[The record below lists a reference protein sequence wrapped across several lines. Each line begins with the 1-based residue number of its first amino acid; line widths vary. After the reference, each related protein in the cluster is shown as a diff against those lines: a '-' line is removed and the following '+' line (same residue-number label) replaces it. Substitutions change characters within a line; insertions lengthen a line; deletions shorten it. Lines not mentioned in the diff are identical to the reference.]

1 MNKPICKKII
11 FLIIEM
17 VLLIYI
23 INGISILTHYNT
35 TNKLFEFSYNYTL
48 NNETFLFSQNNIIN
62 NGTSAFLKNYSS
74 KIKTY
79 EFILEHQLDLQ
90 INKQIKLDYEN
101 INFAVI
107 KRELCPF
114 CGLFSN
120 YISYLGCI
128 RESLIQ
134 GFIPILDF
142 ESYKNIINGFAN
154 ESLKENPWEYYFNQ
168 PFGYT
173 YSNVRRNAKNLKYI
187 ECLTNIIRPN
197 DTIFLNKESMKYWH
211 IMANQYIPIKNEIIN
226 EANNIIKRIF
236 NGSRNILGVL
246 LRGTDYIARRPRY
259 HPIPPKTEYVIRD
272 VKLLDIKNKYDWVFI
287 ATEDDNIR
295 QEFIKGVGDK
305 VKFILNTSKI
315 TYNYATKDLLAYN
328 IDFKRNIEFNKIY
341 LLNIIILS
349 KCLDLLAANTSG
361 TIGAFILTEGFRNYK
376 VYKLGL
382 YK

>member
-11 FLIIEM
+11 ILIIEM
-17 VLLIYI
+17 VLLIFI
-23 INGISILTHYNT
+23 IYENSILYHYNT
-35 TNKLFEFSYNYTL
+35 KNKLFELSHNYTVKI
-48 NNETFLFSQNNIIN
+48 ETFLFSHNYSIKNQ
-62 NGTSAFLKNYSS
+62 TTAFFQNYSS

-79 EFILEHQLDLQ
+79 EFIMENQLNLQ
-90 INKQIKLDYEN
+90 MNKQIKLDYKN
-101 INFAVI
+101 INFVVI
-107 KRELCPF
+107 KRALCPF

-142 ESYKNIINGFAN
+142 ESYKNIINGFVI
-154 ESLKENPWEYYFNQ
+154 EPSKGNPWEYYFNQ
-168 PFGYT
+168 PFGYA
-173 YSNVRRNAKNLKYI
+173 YSNVKRNAKNLKYI
-187 ECLTNIIRPN
+187 ECLTNIVRPN
-197 DTIFLNKESMKYWH
+197 DSIFLNKESMKYWH
-211 IMANQYIPIKNEIIN
+211 FMANQYIPIKNEIII
-226 EANNIIKRIF
+226 ESNNIINRIF
-236 NGSRNILGVL
+236 NGSRNVLGVL
-246 LRGTDYIARRPRY
+246 LRGTDYTARRPLY
-259 HPIPPKTEYVIRD
+259 HPIPPKTEDVIRD
-272 VKLLDIKNKYDWVFI
+272 VKLLDNKYKYDWVFL

-295 QEFIKGVGDK
+295 QAFIKGVGAK
-305 VKFILNTSKI
+305 VKFILNKSKI
-315 TYNYATKDLLAYN
+315 TYNYTTKNLLAYN
-328 IDFKRNIEFNKIY
+328 IDFKSNIEFNKIY